1 MLHRE
6 TFELQGL
13 GAFMVALLVVKAWK
27 CPCIRGWENSE
38 EWTQHTKEG
47 QQQWKQKAPS
57 SDITPD
63 AAQKQNTQG
72 TQQTNTR
79 GRACVEGGGGRRHGF
94 FGDAGSSGRK
104 IVLIH
109 SSRKGLAG
117 LK

>member
-13 GAFMVALLVVKAWK
+13 RAFVVALLVVKAWK
-27 CPCIRGWENSE
+27 LPCVRE

-57 SDITPD
+57 SDIAPD

-72 TQQTNTR
+72 NKASHGTRYTPANTM
-79 GRACVEGGGGRRHGF
+79 
-94 FGDAGSSGRK
+94 
-104 IVLIH
+104 LI
-109 SSRKGLAG
+109 KFKNKQGEL
-117 LK
+117 

>member
-72 TQQTNTR
+72 NKASHRTRYTPANTMLIKFKNKQGTVGLR
-79 GRACVEGGGGRRHGF
+79 PAIHTLKPQ
-94 FGDAGSSGRK
+94 RK
-104 IVLIH
+104 A
-109 SSRKGLAG
+109 RD
-117 LK
+117 